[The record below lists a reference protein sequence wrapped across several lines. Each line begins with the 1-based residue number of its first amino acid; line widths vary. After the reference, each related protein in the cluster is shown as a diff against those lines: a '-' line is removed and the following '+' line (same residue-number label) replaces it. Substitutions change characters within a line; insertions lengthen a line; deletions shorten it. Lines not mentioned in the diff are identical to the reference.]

1 MKYTKRCLKIC
12 GFALLVIIIGTFAI
26 LYIGSGDYPE
36 YVEFSNKS
44 GSSGEYAELLLPIK
58 TSDEFYTEYNDFDA
72 ENVPYISENHT
83 CLKFSKDSEIARYND
98 GGYKSFSTHIKNA
111 YTTVDSSGKKSD
123 YYVGIIY
130 KTAKIAFVDKNGNI
144 KSVTNEVRLVRHTLL
159 GTSPSSVELIY
170 ENGRLTSDFYCPKE
184 GMALYMML
192 MIFVFPALGLSFI
205 AVTVTAIIDCA
216 KDR

>member
-1 MKYTKRCLKIC
+1 M
-12 GFALLVIIIGTFAI
+12 
-26 LYIGSGDYPE
+26 
-36 YVEFSNKS
+36 
-44 GSSGEYAELLLPIK
+44 
-58 TSDEFYTEYNDFDA
+58 
-72 ENVPYISENHT
+72 
-83 CLKFSKDSEIARYND
+83 
-98 GGYKSFSTHIKNA
+98 
-111 YTTVDSSGKKSD
+111 
-123 YYVGIIY
+123 
-130 KTAKIAFVDKNGNI
+130 DKNGNI

>member
-12 GFALLVIIIGTFAI
+12 GIALLVIIIGTFAI

-58 TSDEFYTEYNDFDA
+58 SSDEFYTEYNDFDA
-72 ENVPYISENHT
+72 ENVPYISENHI
-83 CLKFSKDSEIARYND
+83 CLKFSKGSEIARYND
-98 GGYKSFSTHIKNA
+98 DGYKSFSTHIKNA

-123 YYVGIIY
+123 YYVGIRY

-192 MIFVFPALGLSFI
+192 MIFVLPALGLSLI